1 MMKSRVARRTSHVT
15 RWTIVGLRWI
25 STRDARRRESR
36 RQTKLVRCSNPGS
49 PPSQLS
55 APASQLP
62 TLDETARR
70 CSAARSRSSRAPQS
84 RSSNVRQIDIYIYI
98 YMQTRAIRAF
108 LSGAS
113 RAGRRTYSLLGGSAH
128 AFARSLTCLLTCLL
142 THLLALLGWSA
153 PDRGTET
160 HVVPLSFRARLARAC
175 GSARR
180 G

>member
-1 MMKSRVARRTSHVT
+1 MMKSRVARRTSHVGLLLGY
-15 RWTIVGLRWI
+15 VGYGRA
-25 STRDARRRESR
+25 TRDGASPDVERGSSAAQTPTLLHSR
-36 RQTKLVRCSNPGS
+36 
-49 PPSQLS
+49 LS

-153 PDRGTET
+153 PDRRTET
-160 HVVPLSFRARLARAC
+160 HVVPLSFCARLARAC
-175 GSARR
+175 GSARW